1 MTGFSADGD
10 ISWTIKKLC
19 KHSAP
24 RSGQITTSTP
34 RHDFLNVDISQG
46 SAATRLG
53 CGRYLNTTLLQISY

>member
-1 MTGFSADGD
+1 MTGFSADSD
-10 ISWTIKKLC
+10 ISWTIC
-19 KHSAP
+19 KQSAP